1 MTTIFS
7 FPSVCGSC
15 TAHTVVIACIKRI
28 DSLYKLFVI
37 VVKKKMTFE
46 EDAADALEN
55 GEREAR
61 QIGK

>member
-15 TAHTVVIACIKRI
+15 TAHTVVIACIKRG

-46 EDAADALEN
+46 EDALEN